1 MKKAKKV
8 KTDAG
13 YRSAG
18 FFNNLDIKGFK
29 RECVIRGMDFDQ
41 VINADIPTMYT
52 YIVENFNNE
61 KDTSL
66 LDKYDDYV
74 DKLLRLHGSDELVHP
89 SLRLGFIGE
98 RDEETGLVTKMKRIA
113 GMSKNKVRKKRAS
126 KTAYGVV
133 GGTAKAL
140 TFELFGQGKSK
151 QECIQ
156 IVGEKFPK
164 ASDKSVGIWWNK
176 AKRKAKERKELTND

>member
-29 RECVIRGMDFDQ
+29 REAVIRGMDFDE
-41 VINADIPTMYT
+41 VLNADIPTMYT
-52 YIVENFNNE
+52 YIVEHFNDE

-66 LDKYDDYV
+66 LDKFDDYV
-74 DKLLRLHGSDELVHP
+74 DKLLRVHGSDELVHP

-113 GMSKNKVRKKRAS
+113 GMSKNKLRKKRAS
-126 KTAYGVV
+126 KTSDGVV
-133 GGTAKAL
+133 GGTAKAM
-140 TFELFGQGKSK
+140 TFELYRQGKSK
-151 QECIQ
+151 PECIKL
-156 IVGEKFPK
+156 VAEKFPK

-176 AKRKAKERKELTND
+176 AKRKEKERKEVNNG